1 MLKPIG
7 SSKFVSHKLRISR
20 ECDSRRGS
28 QATKLEQ
35 RPWIL
40 VNLCYTEVCEEG
52 LIQKQEVDIHEENDV
67 QISIVVKNNV
77 RQVWSQ
83 IMVMEYKQAIC

>member
-7 SSKFVSHKLRISR
+7 SWKFVSHKPRISK

-28 QATKLEQ
+28 QAKKLEQ

-40 VNLCYTEVCEEG
+40 VNLCFIEVFEEG

-67 QISIVVKNNV
+67 QISIVVKNHV
-77 RQVWSQ
+77 TQGWSQ
-83 IMVMEYKQAIC
+83 IMVMDYKQAIC

>member
-7 SSKFVSHKLRISR
+7 SWKFISDKPRISR

-28 QATKLEQ
+28 QAKKLGK

-40 VNLCYTEVCEEG
+40 VNLCFIEVFEKG
-52 LIQKQEVDIHEENDV
+52 LIQKREVDIHEENDV
-67 QISIVVKNNV
+67 QISIVVKNHV
-77 RQVWSQ
+77 TQGWSQ